1 MQRLLEILKDHPD
14 KLVVQYRNDYGHSD
28 YVIGENAYRDV
39 YEPLISF
46 FRLQWYLMNNTS
58 YRILSLL
65 VLTYIYMYIYNHDLT
80 VFLMVHILVFSCKAI
95 LCSLLN
101 IQPD

>member
-1 MQRLLEILKDHPD
+1 VQRLLEILKDHPD

-46 FRLQWYLMNNTS
+46 FRLQ
-58 YRILSLL
+58 
-65 VLTYIYMYIYNHDLT
+65 
-80 VFLMVHILVFSCKAI
+80 
-95 LCSLLN
+95 
-101 IQPD
+101 